1 MQCRSRVINVNFV
14 TLCQSQQYYFFS
26 LFDMFENKSTQY
38 YNAIIVIT
46 SNCLDNIIFRQR
58 IDMLAIYQPDIKVY
72 ALCVHWMNIQ
82 LSHKPILLIGAMWW

>member
-46 SNCLDNIIFRQR
+46 SNCLDNINHSINPACT
-58 IDMLAIYQPDIKVY
+58 IECEI
-72 ALCVHWMNIQ
+72 
-82 LSHKPILLIGAMWW
+82 